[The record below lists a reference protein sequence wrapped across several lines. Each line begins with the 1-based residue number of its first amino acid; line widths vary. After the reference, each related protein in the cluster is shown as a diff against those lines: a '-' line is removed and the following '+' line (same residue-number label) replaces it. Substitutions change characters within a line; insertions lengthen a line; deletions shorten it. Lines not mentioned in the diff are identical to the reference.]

1 MLFTEV
7 KCLAYNKF
15 PTGVEGGSSDPC
27 KPAASFQLSST
38 TDPSC
43 SLKCKA
49 GYERKG
55 GSGASTLQCGKDGK
69 LSGAL
74 ACTGE
79 LPHIVRSNVQ
89 RLVIKCCLLS
99 LLLHVNCVAAQVVVS
114 LKQSGTKA
122 KRCVWCQRALPDTS
136 RVKTKSNVKASAIE
150 DIGPATVWS

>member
-1 MLFTEV
+1 MCCSLSLMLPVNCVVFTEV
-7 KCLAYNKF
+7 KCPAYTTF

-49 GYERKG
+49 GYEQKG

-74 ACTGE
+74 TCTGE
-79 LPHIVRSNVQ
+79 LPYIARS
-89 RLVIKCCLLS
+89 
-99 LLLHVNCVAAQVVVS
+99 
-114 LKQSGTKA
+114 T
-122 KRCVWCQRALPDTS
+122 
-136 RVKTKSNVKASAIE
+136 
-150 DIGPATVWS
+150 